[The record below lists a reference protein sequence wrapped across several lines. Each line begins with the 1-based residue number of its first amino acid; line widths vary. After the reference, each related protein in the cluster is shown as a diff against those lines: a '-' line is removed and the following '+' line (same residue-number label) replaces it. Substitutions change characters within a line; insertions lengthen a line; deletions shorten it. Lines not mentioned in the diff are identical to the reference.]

1 MFRIRSCILT
11 GLLVFL
17 VHISYTSASGYTWN
31 TESVDTIDAFE
42 WVRPYRDS
50 VDQVHFIGN
59 RMGLARLN
67 PVGDDYETEHVAGID
82 AQGRLTDLIQS
93 GEKWFAISSSPT
105 GALDLIIVEGQGYSV
120 LDLHQDGVTPGEA
133 KICPLGSGELAVV
146 FRDTRSGMLLARFV
160 TPGDPSMT
168 SLILDDDGSCG
179 NSIGIIPFSDNGFRV
194 FYHVGYPYFD
204 LRMLIFDGD
213 SIYKETMRSLGDA
226 GQSIQATV
234 DGAGH
239 AHLKF
244 FDGWDQ
250 TTYYATDAPDSVFR
264 FYPVFDLWDDTESV
278 LMLDEQ
284 TIPHFVFSSGNELK
298 DRSFDGTQWS
308 ERVLFETETS
318 VWLNNPS
325 GFIKNQDAWEL
336 AFLEED
342 WSQSNQH
349 DRYPIRWVTHA
360 DGQTQT
366 RQIKYCTDPRNDHS
380 YWGYGVSN
388 QVSIAR
394 DKETYFAILPC
405 EQSLVVWDNQETW
418 WTKRVF
424 PHSQRWSNEI
434 ETKAIAN
441 ENGLFVITRK
451 NNYDEFF
458 RIQDRT
464 IARHDVFINGSI
476 KDMEFDPEGDPWVI
490 YYNRSEQHII
500 VGEFKDNE
508 WRLVAV
514 PNLQIGDPPAIDL
527 EFDIDQTLCFWAPS
541 DLHTA
546 FFVRYRPPDFLVE
559 GVIAQN
565 DIADLLLVTDL
576 DISAEGEI
584 SAAGYDSGYVI
595 VEKARSGWAFHR
607 QISSEDR
614 DVEEF
619 VHWHS
624 EDTGWQG
631 ITHFSSMDSA
641 GHYDQMFRFDR
652 AHFVTETVVPEGVTT
667 SSSPRFW
674 ELELPC
680 ENQPIL
686 AFSRSAYGFAF
697 AIGTPE
703 YPQMHLEMTDRN
715 LSSGD
720 IFHLERVVRNG
731 EAPAVY
737 LTACLLE
744 IQVGDSS
751 LFYSWPGWNP
761 IDERI
766 TFGTVDLGASEETRE
781 TLIEF
786 VWPDS
791 IPVLTECAFWSALFS
806 SDFSG
811 LAADL
816 SRLTWRSN

>member
-1 MFRIRSCILT
+1 MAGKTEHTWI
-11 GLLVFL
+11 GLFIVLLCVA
-17 VHISYTSASGYTWN
+17 HSKASGYTWK
-31 TESVDTIDAFE
+31 TESVDSIDAFE
-42 WVRPYRDS
+42 WVQPCRDS
-50 VDQVHFIGN
+50 DDRVYFIGN

-67 PVGDDYETEHVAGID
+67 PVGDDYQTEHIAGID
-82 AQGRLTDLIQS
+82 AKGRLTDLIQS
-93 GEKWFAISSSPT
+93 GEQWLAISSST
-105 GALDLIIVEGQGYSV
+105 SGSLDLITVDGQDYSV
-120 LDLHQDGVTPGEA
+120 LDLHQVGVAPGEA
-133 KICPLGSGELAVV
+133 KVCRLGSGKIAVV
-146 FRDTRSGMLLARFV
+146 FQDTRSGMLIAQFV
-160 TPGDPSMT
+160 SPGDPDTS

-179 NSIGIIPFSDNGFRV
+179 DSLGIIPFSDDGFRV

-204 LRMLIFDGD
+204 LRMLTFDGD
-213 SIYKETMRSLGDA
+213 SVYKETLRSMGDA
-226 GQSIQATV
+226 GQSIQVTE
-234 DGAGH
+234 GRTGH

-264 FYPVFDLWDDTESV
+264 FYPVFDLWDETLSV
-278 LMLDEQ
+278 MLLDEQ
-284 TIPHFVFSSGNELK
+284 SRPHFVFSSGNEYK
-298 DRSFDGTQWS
+298 DRSFDGVQWND
-308 ERVLFETETS
+308 RILFETETT
-318 VWLNNPS
+318 VRLYQPS
-325 GFIKNQDAWEL
+325 GSIKNQDTWEL
-336 AFLEED
+336 AFLESD

-366 RQIKYCTDPRNDHS
+366 RLIRYCTDPRNDQS
-380 YWGYGVSN
+380 YWGYGISN

-394 DKETYFAILPC
+394 DKDTSFAVLPGV
-405 EQSLVVWDNQETW
+405 QSLIVWDNHEPW

-441 ENGLFVITRK
+441 QNGLFVITRK

-464 IARHDVFINGSI
+464 ISRHDVFINGSI
-476 KDMEFDPEGDPWVI
+476 KDMEFDPEGDPWVV
-490 YYNRSEQHII
+490 YYNKSEQHII

-514 PNLQIGDPPAIDL
+514 PNLQIGDPPSIDL
-527 EFDIDQTLCFWAPS
+527 EFDIDQSLCFWASS
-541 DLHTA
+541 DIHTA
-546 FFVRYRPPDFLVE
+546 FFVRYRPPDFFVE
-559 GVIAQN
+559 GVIARN
-565 DIADLLLVTDL
+565 NIADLRRVTDL

-584 SAAGYDSGYVI
+584 SAAGYDFGYVI
-595 VEKARSGWAFHR
+595 VEKARSGWVFHR
-607 QISSEDR
+607 YIASEDR

-624 EDTGWQG
+624 GDTGWQG
-631 ITHFSSMDSA
+631 ITQFSSMDSA
-641 GHYDQMFRFDR
+641 GHCDQMFRFDR
-652 AHFVTETVVPEGVTT
+652 AHFVTETVVPDGVPI
-667 SSSPRFW
+667 SISPRFW
-674 ELELPC
+674 ELELLS

-686 AFSRSAYGFAF
+686 AFSRSVHGFAF

-703 YPQMHLEMTDRN
+703 YPQVHLEMTDRN

-766 TFGTVDLGASEETRE
+766 TFGAVDLRASEETRE
-781 TLIEF
+781 TLVEF
-786 VWPDS
+786 VWPDG
-791 IPVLTECAFWSALFS
+791 IPALTECAFWSALFS
-806 SDFSG
+806 SDCSG

-816 SRLTWRSN
+816 SRITWRSN